1 MPIDVEALKNWHFPV
16 AREAYSEK
24 DTILYALAL
33 GYGSDPTSEAQ
44 LKFVYERHLRAVPTL
59 ASVLCHP
66 GFWLSDP
73 RTGVDASKAVHG
85 EQSMR
90 FHGALGPSGVLR
102 GHCRVTAV
110 IDKGSGTGALVV
122 IERTLHDDATG
133 DLVATIEQRTLCRGD
148 GGFAGPSPVQATQSE
163 RIAPP
168 AKAAIPEEPTHRVEI
183 RSLPQAALI
192 FRLSAD
198 PNALHVDP
206 ATAAAAGYPRP
217 ILHGL
222 CTFGIAARAILE
234 SCCGN
239 DPTRLRALKGR
250 FSAPAYPGETIC
262 TEIFRE
268 ETGRDATGY
277 RFRCL
282 VRERGAVILSQGHAD
297 CL

>member
-16 AREAYSEK
+16 ARETYSEK

-44 LKFVYERHLRAVPTL
+44 LKFVYERNLQAVPTL

-85 EQSMR
+85 EQTMR
-90 FHGALGPSGVLR
+90 FHGALKPSGAVH
-102 GHCRVTAV
+102 GYCRVTEV

-122 IERTLHDDATG
+122 IERTLHDAATG

-148 GGFAGPSPVQATQSE
+148 GGFSAPGPA
-163 RIAPP
+163 RAPRAVRVAP
-168 AKAAIPEEPTHRVEI
+168 APTAEAPEPTYRVEI

-206 ATAAAAGYPRP
+206 ATAAAAGYARP

-239 DPTRLRALKGR
+239 EPARLQGLQGR
-250 FSAPAYPGETIC
+250 FSAPAYPGETIS
-262 TEIFRE
+262 TDIWRE
-268 ETGRDATGY
+268 ERGY
-277 RFRCL
+277 RFRCV
-282 VRERGAVILSQGHAD
+282 VRERDAVILSQGRAD
-297 CL
+297 CT